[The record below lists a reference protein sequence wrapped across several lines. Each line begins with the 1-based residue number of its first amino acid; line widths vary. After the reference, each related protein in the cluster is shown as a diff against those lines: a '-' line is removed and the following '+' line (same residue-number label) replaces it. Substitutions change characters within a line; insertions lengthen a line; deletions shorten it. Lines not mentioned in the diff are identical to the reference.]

1 MGLLIDAVLFLAAA
15 LVAVPISVRLGFG
28 SVLGYL
34 VAGVAIGPS
43 VLGLVTEVDPV
54 FHVSELGIVLMM
66 FVIGIEM
73 DVRKLWK
80 MRQSIF
86 GYGGI
91 QVALCAGLLAVA
103 FISFGVNW
111 RVGIAAGF
119 ALSLSSTAM
128 VIAIL
133 EQQGLMHTRLGQTSF
148 GILLFQDIAAIPMIA
163 LLPLLS
169 PVPAAAD
176 TSNDGWSLALKAL
189 AMLAAV
195 IVVGSFLLRYLLPFI
210 RRSGTRDTLT
220 VFALLWVIG
229 IALLMHSVHLS
240 MSLGAFL
247 AGVLLAGSDCRE
259 EIEADIAPFKGVLLG
274 LFFMAVGMSIDFG
287 VLARNPLLVAVLVFL
302 LVGTK
307 LGALLYLAKRFQVPE
322 RERLYFAILI
332 SQGGEFAFVVM
343 AAAEDARLVSG
354 EQMSIV
360 TAVVALSMAAT
371 PLLLMAQHGMA
382 RRKLGEKYRA
392 VEHPAKEAHDGD
404 LH

>member
-1 MGLLIDAVLFLAAA
+1 MSLLLDAVLFLGAA
-15 LVAVPISVRLGFG
+15 LIAVPISVRLGFG

-34 VAGVAIGPS
+34 VAGVALGPS
-43 VLGLVTEVDPV
+43 ALGLVKEVDPV

-86 GYGGI
+86 GYGGL
-91 QVALCAGLLAVA
+91 QVLLCAALLAIA
-103 FISFGVNW
+103 FIAFGVNW

-169 PVPAAAD
+169 PVPAADA
-176 TSNDGWSLALKAL
+176 SNDGWSLAVGAL
-189 AMLAAV
+189 AMLALV
-195 IVVGSFLLRYLLPFI
+195 ILGGSFLLRYLLPFI

-259 EIEADIAPFKGVLLG
+259 EIEADIAPFKGLLLG

-307 LGALLYLAKRFQVPE
+307 LAALLYLAKRFQVPQ

-343 AAAEDARLVSG
+343 AAAEGARLVNS
-354 EQMSIV
+354 EQLSIV

-371 PLLLMAQHGMA
+371 PLLLMAQRGMA
-382 RRKLGEKYRA
+382 RRRPGEPYL
-392 VEHPAKEAHDGD
+392 PAESPPNEARDAD

>member
-1 MGLLIDAVLFLAAA
+1 MSLLIDAVIFLAAA
-15 LVAVPISVRLGFG
+15 LIAVPISVRLGFG

-43 VLGLVTEVDPV
+43 VLGLITEVDSV

-86 GYGGI
+86 GFGGI
-91 QVALCAGLLAVA
+91 QVALCAVLLAIA
-103 FISFGVNW
+103 FIGFGVNW

-169 PVPAAAD
+169 PVPAANA
-176 TSNDGWSLALKAL
+176 SSDGWILAVRAL
-189 AMLAAV
+189 GMLAAV
-195 IVVGSFLLRYLLPFI
+195 IVAGSFLLRYLLPFI
-210 RRSGTRDTLT
+210 RRSSTRDTLT

-259 EIEADIAPFKGVLLG
+259 EIEVDIAPFKGVLLG

-287 VLARNPLLVAVLVFL
+287 VLAKNPLLVAVLVFV

-307 LGALLYLAKRFQVPE
+307 LGALFYLAKGFQVPR

-343 AAAEDARLVSG
+343 AAAEASRLVNG

-371 PLLLMAQHGMA
+371 PLLLMAQHGFA
-382 RRKLGEKYRA
+382 SRKLADPYRP
-392 VEHPAKEAHDGD
+392 VENASGNAEDAD
-404 LH
+404 LR